1 MSCAEAY
8 TVASLLMT
16 EAFLSWFEPFHVYES
31 EFPVGIRAG
40 KPGAYDKRVRILIKK
55 CQLRHQADLALQT
68 IYKLERV
75 GQWATGG
82 CRTNPPSTDLGDADW
97 RT

>member
-1 MSCAEAY
+1 MMSCAEAY

-55 CQLRHQADLALQT
+55 MSVEASSGLGTTDDIQA
-68 IYKLERV
+68 
-75 GQWATGG
+75 
-82 CRTNPPSTDLGDADW
+82 
-97 RT
+97 